1 MWFDSTTGDHYK
13 YPVSY
18 YLEKLKNKVQ
28 RYQNFILPT
37 IVEENFLNFQ
47 EVEEIKN
54 KVIDL
59 KYLWTYLDPV
69 NGMDQSIPVRF
80 LSQGMYSTI
89 IKKYFLTYRFFY
101 K

>member
-28 RYQNFILPT
+28 RHQNFILPT

-54 KVIDL
+54 KVIDYLYSKLDLSKHRYILLTQIQKL
-59 KYLWTYLDPV
+59 K
-69 NGMDQSIPVRF
+69 F
-80 LSQGMYSTI
+80 LADNEHYVSPNFKG
-89 IKKYFLTYRFFY
+89 FN
-101 K
+101 